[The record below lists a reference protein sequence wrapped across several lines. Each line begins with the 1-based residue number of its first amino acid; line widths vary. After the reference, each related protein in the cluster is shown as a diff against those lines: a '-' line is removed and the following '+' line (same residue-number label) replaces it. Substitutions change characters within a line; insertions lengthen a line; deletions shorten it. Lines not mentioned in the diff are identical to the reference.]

1 MSLYRAAVS
10 GNLPLVQELLREGA
24 SCDVSVMT
32 HAVTAEQMDV
42 VMFLHTHTDA
52 KCGVYALFWA
62 LKNKRDGIATWLVQN
77 RPECRIDG
85 MSTVSISNDS
95 WKRRPSK
102 FIKGVAEIVSYMR
115 LNDVDYRELIR
126 FMLKYD
132 PRPTVE
138 ISTLFTDGILS
149 RIGHLAKMLRKSR
162 VELSHVRAAI
172 RCLNNAKTTETKRLS
187 VVFNLPPKKRVCL
200 NPLVLE

>member
-24 SCDVSVMT
+24 SCDISVMT

-62 LKNKRDGIATWLVQN
+62 LKNKKDGIAAWLVQN

-85 MSTVSISNDS
+85 MSKVSISNDS

-102 FIKGVAEIVSYMR
+102 FIKGVAEIVSCTR
-115 LNDVDYRELIR
+115 VGEVDYRELIR
-126 FMLKYD
+126 FMLKCD
-132 PRPTVE
+132 PRPTGE
-138 ISTLFTDGILS
+138 ISTLFTDSILS